1 MSKSLDEWLALTSE
15 EPLAP
20 DLPICDPH
28 HHLFDDPANRWS
40 PYLLDELRRDAEG
53 LNLVRT
59 VFVDCMSH
67 YLAEGPEALRPV
79 GETAFVRALAEQ
91 SASAEKSAHTA
102 GCRIA
107 GIVGYADMT
116 LGDGAQAVL
125 EAHLAAGGARFKGIR
140 HATGWDPTPTIRSY
154 RNQPPG
160 MLLDPAFRRGVA
172 CVARMGLS
180 LDVQV
185 HHHQLL
191 EVASLARAFPGMP
204 VILNHTG
211 VPIGIGP
218 YAGKRDE
225 VFRHWRGGIA
235 ELAGCPN
242 VYVKLGGTG
251 MGVFGFGW
259 DERPAP
265 PGSEEY
271 ARATA
276 PYFHACIELLGAHR
290 CMFESNYPVDRRACS
305 YVVLWN
311 AFVRVTQGLA
321 PSEIADLFHDTA
333 VRAYRLE

>member
-1 MSKSLDEWLALTSE
+1 MSQNLDEWLALTVE
-15 EPLAP
+15 DPLAP
-20 DLPICDPH
+20 DLPISDPH

-67 YLAEGPEALRPV
+67 YTTSGPEALRPV
-79 GETAFVRALAEQ
+79 GETAFVRQVAEE
-91 SASAEKSAHTA
+91 SARTA
-102 GCRIA
+102 GCHIA

-125 EAHLAAGGARFKGIR
+125 EAHMEAGGARFKGIR

-160 MLLDPAFRRGVA
+160 MLLDPTFRRGVA
-172 CVARMGLS
+172 CVARLGLT

-191 EVASLARAFPGMP
+191 EVASLARAFPELP
-204 VILNHTG
+204 IVVNHTG

-218 YAGKRDE
+218 YAGKREE

-235 ELAGCPN
+235 ELAGYPN
-242 VYVKLGGTG
+242 VSIKLGGTG
-251 MGVFGFGW
+251 MSMFGFGW

-265 PGSEEY
+265 PSSEEY

-276 PYFHACIELLGAHR
+276 PYFQTCIELLGAQR
-290 CMFESNYPVDRRACS
+290 CMFESNYPVDRIACS

-311 AFVRVTQGLA
+311 AFVRVAQGGT
-321 PSEIADLFHDTA
+321 PGEIADLFHDTA

>member
-1 MSKSLDEWLALTSE
+1 MSQTLDKWLALTSE

-28 HHLFDDPANRWS
+28 HHLYDDPANRWA
-40 PYLLDELRRDAEG
+40 PYMLDELRRDADG

-59 VFVDCMSH
+59 VFVDCMAH
-67 YLAEGPEALRPV
+67 YFHEGPEALRPV
-79 GETAFVRALAEQ
+79 GETVFVRAIAEQ
-91 SASAEKSAHTA
+91 SARTA
-102 GCRIA
+102 GCHIA

-125 EAHLAAGGARFKGIR
+125 EAHLEAGGARFKGIR

-154 RNQPPG
+154 REQPAG

-172 CVARMGLS
+172 CVARLGLS

-204 VILNHTG
+204 IIVNHTG

-235 ELAGCPN
+235 ELADTPN
-242 VYVKLGGTG
+242 VYLKLGGAG

-259 DERPAP
+259 QERPAP
-265 PGSEEY
+265 PSSKQY
-271 ARATA
+271 AQATA
-276 PYFHACIELLGAHR
+276 PYFGTCIELLGAER
-290 CMFESNYPVDRRACS
+290 CMFESNYPVDRSACS

-311 AFVRVTQGLA
+311 AFVRVTQGCT
-321 PSEIADLFHDTA
+321 PGEIGDLFHDTA